1 MKRMLC
7 LFAIGLVVGIAD
19 VSSAGTLPGTM
30 DEGFLRSCCFSQLT
44 LGANFEDIQRRVEF
58 DRGFETDWEA
68 LSYSL
73 FVGVSVES
81 WFTVFGTLGGAE
93 NEGDL
98 PRLGDPLGN
107 GGAPPPGGG
116 PAPENPPRDGRP
128 DDNDDPQTKWSLGAN
143 VNLCKW
149 DLRGPRALVGDRV
162 AVRGFLEYSSYE
174 IEQGRS
180 TADWTELMLAL
191 PIAYERFERNAK
203 VSTDE
208 KFRLAVFAGPAVSTV
223 DGTLD
228 DGERSM
234 DFAETESFGGIGGL
248 TLYFTRHVALGGQ
261 VQLFGADA
269 DDLSARASMRYR
281 F

>member
-1 MKRMLC
+1 MRHMRYL
-7 LFAIGLVVGIAD
+7 LAIGLVVGAAG
-19 VSSAGTLPGTM
+19 VTPAGTLPGTM
-30 DEGFLRSCCFSQLT
+30 DEGFLRSCCFTRLT

-81 WFTVFGTLGGAE
+81 WFTVFATIGGAE

-98 PRLGDPLGN
+98 PRLGGPLMN
-107 GGAPPPGGG
+107 GGPPPPGGG
-116 PAPENPPRDGRP
+116 PAPGSPPRGRTP

-149 DLRGPRALVGDRV
+149 DLRGPRAVVGDRV
-162 AVRGFLEYSSYE
+162 AVRGFLEYSSYK

-180 TADWTELMLAL
+180 TADWTELTLAL

-203 VSTDE
+203 VAQEE
-208 KFRLAVFAGPAVSTV
+208 KFRLAVFAGPAISTV

-228 DGERSM
+228 DEERSM

-261 VQLFGADA
+261 VQMFGADA
-269 DDLSARASMRYR
+269 DDLSARASVRYR